1 MANRIIKIGMG
12 FIGFIAAFLAIK
24 QLFPEGTGIIE
35 YPKGVDLVSIGI
47 CIIAFVIFYIL
58 TGIISKHAS
67 KIVDKVDSIIK
78 SKTTSMYEFILG
90 TIGLI
95 GGLIIASFIS
105 IPILDIP
112 FIGIPV
118 TIIINILFAYIGF
131 VIFLRNKNDRIFVRI
146 RERLEESKDSAS
158 GKLLDTSVIIDGRI
172 YDICHCGFIDG
183 QLIVP
188 DFVIDELKT
197 LSDSADALK
206 RARGHRGLDI
216 LASIQKEFKNKVKV
230 EKYNKQVKD
239 LPGVD
244 EKLVEIAKKYSMTIL
259 TNDLNLNKVATIQDV
274 SVLNINE
281 LSNALKPIVLVGE
294 DINITI
300 VKPGK
305 EREQGIGYLDS
316 GTMVVVEGTKK
327 MLGETVTATVTSV
340 IQTQAGRMIFA
351 NIKTE

>member
-1 MANRIIKIGMG
+1 M
-12 FIGFIAAFLAIK
+12 
-24 QLFPEGTGIIE
+24 
-35 YPKGVDLVSIGI
+35 VSIGI
-47 CIIAFVIFYIL
+47 CIIAFIIFYIL

-216 LASIQKEFKNKVKV
+216 LQVFKRNSKIKLRL
-230 EKYNKQVKD
+230 KNTTNRLKTYQVLMK
-239 LPGVD
+239 
-244 EKLVEIAKKYSMTIL
+244 
-259 TNDLNLNKVATIQDV
+259 NWW
-274 SVLNINE
+274 
-281 LSNALKPIVLVGE
+281 
-294 DINITI
+294 
-300 VKPGK
+300 
-305 EREQGIGYLDS
+305 R
-316 GTMVVVEGTKK
+316 
-327 MLGETVTATVTSV
+327 
-340 IQTQAGRMIFA
+340 
-351 NIKTE
+351 